1 MKIVGCD
8 LHAKQQTIALVDT
21 ETGEL
26 LEKILLHEGNA
37 VGEFY
42 ARGAGN
48 GGHRSQGRRRKCPGG
63 RRSGPTRQL
72 GAGALVDRVLSSGHL
87 RWPRKRSR
95 ICPQRIRFVPVR
107 DAPH

>member
-42 ARGAGN
+42 AALEGPVMVGTAVASAPAEDVPA
-48 GGHRSQGRRRKCPGG
+48 HPTARRRRTC
-63 RRSGPTRQL
+63 R
-72 GAGALVDRVLSSGHL
+72 
-87 RWPRKRSR
+87 
-95 ICPQRIRFVPVR
+95 
-107 DAPH
+107 